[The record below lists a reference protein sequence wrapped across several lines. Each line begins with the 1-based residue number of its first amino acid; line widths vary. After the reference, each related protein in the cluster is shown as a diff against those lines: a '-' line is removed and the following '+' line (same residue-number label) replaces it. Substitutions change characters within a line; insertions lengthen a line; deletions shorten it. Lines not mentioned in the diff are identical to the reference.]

1 MTSSQIP
8 AWIDRRFNFE
18 FPATLYL
25 NLIARIRG
33 APPRLED
40 AVVGLSHEQLIET
53 RDGKWSIQENAG
65 HLLDEEDL
73 FERRLRAYLEGAQTL
88 PPAPYANVKLTHNDR
103 DIHNILLEF
112 RAAREQQVQQLLR
125 LRPEDF
131 GRSAWHARLK
141 VEMRLVDHLVF
152 VAEHDD
158 HHLAR
163 IWELRSAITNF
174 D

>member
-8 AWIDRRFNFE
+8 AWIERTFNFD
-18 FPATLYL
+18 FPVTLYL
-25 NLIARIRG
+25 NLLARVRG

-40 AVVGLSHEQLIET
+40 AVRGLSREQLIET
-53 RDGKWSIQENAG
+53 RSGKWSIQENAG

-73 FERRLRAYLEGAQTL
+73 FTKRLRAYLEGAETL
-88 PPAPYANVKLTHNDR
+88 PAAPYANVKLTHNDR
-103 DIHNILLEF
+103 DIQDILINF
-112 RAAREQQVQQLLR
+112 RAARGQQVEALLR

-131 GRSAWHARLK
+131 GRSAWHPRLK
-141 VEMRLVDHLVF
+141 VAMRLVDHLLF

-163 IWELRSAITNF
+163 IWELRRP
-174 D
+174 